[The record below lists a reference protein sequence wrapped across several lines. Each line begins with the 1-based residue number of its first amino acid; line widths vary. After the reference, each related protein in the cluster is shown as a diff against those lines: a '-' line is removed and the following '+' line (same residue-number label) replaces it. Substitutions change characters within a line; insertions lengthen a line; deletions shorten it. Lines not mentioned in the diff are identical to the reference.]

1 MRKKKASL
9 LLAFLFL
16 LTDVART
23 LKKEKRERKRVW
35 EKSVREQDRML
46 GLEERKRI
54 PVLAS

>member
-1 MRKKKASL
+1 MLPHVK
-9 LLAFLFL
+9 
-16 LTDVART
+16 
-23 LKKEKRERKRVW
+23 